1 MSVTAKLLTVF
12 RVEQQLRG
20 LKSRLNIAEKFL
32 AEHLG
37 VKSEE
42 LSRLTKIEL
51 RVDTSCHNL

>member
-1 MSVTAKLLTVF
+1 LEKEDVSDAI
-12 RVEQQLRG
+12 E
-20 LKSRLNIAEKFL
+20 LNEMFL

-37 VKSEE
+37 VRPEE